1 VDEGTNK
8 VERHLETER
17 EELGRNLDEM
27 EARVKD
33 MTDPRIYFDKH
44 TFWILGAAAAA
55 GFLLSV
61 AVGKATANNTKE
73 SLPGRDQRDGA
84 GSPMFGPTR
93 ANRFAETVE
102 TIFDGLVGVASGKL
116 DSFIENAVPG
126 FQKQYDDRQRARSA

>member
-1 VDEGTNK
+1 MDEGTNK
-8 VERHLETER
+8 IEQHLVTER

-33 MTDPRIYFDKH
+33 MTDPKVYFDKH
-44 TFWILGAAAAA
+44 TGWVLGSAVAA
-55 GFLLSV
+55 GFILAV
-61 AVGKATANNTKE
+61 AVGKANAKPKE
-73 SLPGRDQRDGA
+73 SEPGRHQRDRA

-93 ANRFAETVE
+93 VNRFAETVE

-116 DSFIENAVPG
+116 HSFIENAVPG